1 VNGGSQDGNG
11 VGRVH
16 SSVDSGQQRT
26 RSVDWA
32 IHCPSDRS
40 WEEKTM
46 STSAERRREEVY
58 EDAFLK
64 APWESCT
71 EEVTDDKMDMRR
83 MRLRV

>member
-1 VNGGSQDGNG
+1 
-11 VGRVH
+11 
-16 SSVDSGQQRT
+16 
-26 RSVDWA
+26 
-32 IHCPSDRS
+32 
-40 WEEKTM
+40 M